1 MPDAPQ
7 RLRLWQGMFRDPA
20 RLGDDVDLRVL
31 AETYEL
37 AGGAMTNV
45 VRHAAISATRA
56 GRTRVSQAELVQGI
70 RKEMAKEGKT
80 F

>member
-1 MPDAPQ
+1 
-7 RLRLWQGMFRDPA
+7 
-20 RLGDDVDLRVL
+20 
-31 AETYEL
+31 
-37 AGGAMTNV
+37 

-70 RKEMAKEGKT
+70 RKEMTKEGKT